1 MTSTIYANYLKLNSD
16 QLDVCRN
23 MPNFIKISQVVL
35 LWGVAVFEKK
45 LQVRE
50 FEKKITS
57 PKKGQNFSKSE
68 NCEIFSKFGNSIKR
82 GVNGGSKNDS
92 LKVGQL

>member
-1 MTSTIYANYLKLNSD
+1 MASE
-16 QLDVCRN
+16 R
-23 MPNFIKISQVVL
+23 